1 MSDFDP
7 EFRRKFIWATDMS
20 QEAKGEGVRM
30 ILEKQGKVEAPD
42 LSGIEA
48 VQMGHVMQGPV
59 GVLAARELGCE
70 LEPED
75 SYAIHSKY
83 PFMASHTDF
92 RGDGFLVE
100 CKNLSAF
107 STKLFDKDQL
117 IVPAY
122 YRAQCLHEAACWG
135 VDRVVMAVLFGGQ
148 HFETFDLRFT
158 PEQLDEHCKRVATLW
173 GHVVAGTIPEPR
185 SVEDCKLAYSVSN
198 PSVAIATQAVE
209 RAVQSLKTIK
219 DDIKRLESAEADL
232 QAQILAWMGRHEA
245 LTTVGDEVLATW
257 KSSKPSKKFDAKLFQ
272 TAMPDVYSQFIVE
285 QPGSRRFLI
294 K

>member
-7 EFRRKFIWATDMS
+7 EIRNTGLWATDAARIS
-20 QEAKGEGVRM
+20 RGEAVSVV
-30 ILEKQGKVEAPD
+30 LERQGKLAPPD

-48 VQMGHVMQGPV
+48 VQMGHTMQPV
-59 GVLAARELGCE
+59 IGHLAAKALGME

-75 SYAIHSKY
+75 GIAVHPRLSYMK
-83 PFMASHTDF
+83 SHTDF
-92 RGDGFLVE
+92 RGDGLLVE
-100 CKNLSAF
+100 AKNLSAF
-107 STKLFDKDQL
+107 AAKQFDKDQN
-117 IVPAY
+117 IVPFY
-122 YRAQCLHEAACWG
+122 YRAQCIHEAACWG
-135 VDRVVMAVLFGGQ
+135 VDRVVLAVLFGGQ
-148 HFETFDLRFT
+148 NFETFDLRFT
-158 PEQLDEHCKRVATLW
+158 EHEIDVHCVEMARIWA
-173 GHVVAGTIPEPR
+173 HVVGGTIPEPK
-185 SVEDCKLAYSVSN
+185 SIEDCKLAYSVSN

-219 DDIKRLESAEADL
+219 DDIKRLEGVEADL

-245 LTTVGDEVLATW
+245 LVTVGDEVLATW

-272 TAMPDVYSQFIVE
+272 ASMPDIHAQFIVE

>member
-7 EFRRKFIWATDMS
+7 DFRRKFIWSTDMA

-30 ILEKQGKVEAPD
+30 VLEKQGKVDPPD
-42 LSGIEA
+42 LSSLEF
-48 VQMGHVMQGPV
+48 VQMGHVMQPTLGL
-59 GVLAARELGCE
+59 LAARELGCE
-70 LEPED
+70 LEPD
-75 SYAIHSKY
+75 DGYRVHPKY
-83 PFMASHTDF
+83 PFMASHIDF

-100 CKNLSAF
+100 CKNLNSFA
-107 STKLFDKDQL
+107 TKLFDQDQL

-122 YRAQCLHEAACWG
+122 YRAQCLHEAACWN

-198 PSVAIATQAVE
+198 QSVAIANQAVE
-209 RAVQSLKTIK
+209 RAVQSLKIIK
-219 DDIKRLESAEADL
+219 EDIKRLESAEADL

-272 TAMPDVYSQFIVE
+272 TAMPDIHAQFIVE